1 MTRHV
6 PLGICLIAYAILF
19 NLPFTWLGSNFDYP
33 DILRRPPGEIL
44 VAFSAGGRPL
54 IFGWFAFMV
63 AALLLAPLAVWMS
76 RAMSNSGS
84 GGTPALG
91 IAASVTQ
98 AIGLS
103 RWVYAV
109 PGLAAAWGAA
119 DAATR
124 SNVEATFQALHQFA
138 GVGIGETI
146 GQSLTA
152 FWLIAVGLAQM
163 ANPRFSLSVG
173 VLAIISAIL
182 LLLGQVEGLSTALP
196 FNPGIFAFGALAG
209 FVLLSLWLIWTGIL
223 FLRRV

>member
-6 PLGICLIAYAILF
+6 TLGICLIVYAILF
-19 NLPFTWLGSNFDYP
+19 NLPFIWLGSNFDYP
-33 DILRRPPGEIL
+33 DILRRPPAEIL
-44 VAFSAGGRPL
+44 AAFTGGGRPL
-54 IFGWFAFMV
+54 ILAWLAFMV

-76 RAMSNSGS
+76 KAMGS
-84 GGTPALG
+84 IGGGGTAALG
-91 IAASVTQ
+91 VAAGVTQ

-109 PGLAAAWGAA
+109 PGLATAWGAA
-119 DAATR
+119 DAASR
-124 SNVEATFQALHQFA
+124 STVEATFQALHQFA

-152 FWLIAVGLAQM
+152 FWLIGVGLAQM

-173 VLAIISAIL
+173 VIAIISAIL
-182 LLLGQVEGLSTALP
+182 LLLGQVEGLSTALL
-196 FNPGIFAFGALAG
+196 FNPGVFALGALAG